1 LRRPPASGPRPDSKG
16 IQMRLSV
23 FVVALST
30 ALTAGPAL
38 AKLPPPSDDAK
49 AKAAETASKAAWTD
63 KVAAYQVCQSMERV
77 AATYRSR
84 AAAAGKAASAPEQT
98 PACADPGPYTQTE
111 VTPAASKP
119 LEASGAHSPPGMA
132 TSPPSN
138 KATSAE
144 MTGPRK

>member
-1 LRRPPASGPRPDSKG
+1 MRFITLATVAAAGLASG
-16 IQMRLSV
+16 LA
-23 FVVALST
+23 F
-30 ALTAGPAL
+30 
-38 AKLPPPSDDAK
+38 AKLPPLSDEAK

-63 KVAAYQVCQSMERV
+63 KVAAYKLCQSMDHV
-77 AATYRSR
+77 AVAYRAH
-84 AAAAGKAASAPEQT
+84 AAAAGKAASSPEAAPPCT
-98 PACADPGPYTQTE
+98 DPGPYVST

-119 LEASGAHSPPGMA
+119 LEASGAHSPPGTA